1 MIDIDFL
8 AWANMGVRWLHFI
21 AGIAW
26 IGASFY
32 FVWLDNSLRAND
44 RLAPGVAGDLWAVH
58 GGGFYH
64 NEKFLVAP
72 PQLPKELHWFKWEAY
87 TTWLSGFAL
96 LIIIYYVGAETYLI
110 DRSKLDIGQGA
121 AILIGLAALAG
132 GWIMYDLLC
141 KSPLARNQALLSG
154 AWFALLIAATAFLT
168 RVFTD
173 KGAFMHVGAII
184 GTVMVAN
191 VFFVI
196 IPNQKKTVAAMI
208 AGEAPDAALGAAA
221 KQRSVHNNYMTL
233 PVLLIMIS
241 GHYPL
246 LVSHQ
251 YNWLLLAGFSV
262 AAVMIRHFFN
272 LKHKGAMQ
280 PALAAGAATVFLAT
294 ILAASVKPTAAIAV
308 APDEKVEDSV
318 ISVMMNR
325 HCVSCHAAEPV
336 DPLFAAPPGGLSLET
351 LEAARKNAFGIRL
364 QAVDGDIMPLG
375 NATGMTQEER
385 AMLGAWLD
393 QQADDTP

>member
-44 RLAPGVAGDLWAVH
+44 RLTPGVAGDLWAVH

-96 LIIIYYVGAETYLI
+96 MIIIYYVGAETYLI
-110 DRSKLDIGQGA
+110 DRSKLDIGQGVA
-121 AILIGLAALAG
+121 VLIGLSALAG
-132 GWIMYDLLC
+132 GWIIYDILC
-141 KSPLARNQALLSG
+141 KSPLSKNQALLSG
-154 AWFALLIAATAFLT
+154 VWFALLIAATAVLT
-168 RVFTD
+168 RIFTD
-173 KGAFMHVGAII
+173 KGAFIHVGAII

-208 AGEAPDAALGAAA
+208 AGETPDAALGAAA

-280 PALAAGAATVFLAT
+280 PALAAGAAGVFLVT
-294 ILAASVKPTAAIAV
+294 ILAASIKPTAAVAV
-308 APDEKVEDSV
+308 APEEKIEDSV
-318 ISVMMNR
+318 ISELMTR
-325 HCVSCHAAEPV
+325 HCVSCHAAEPA
-336 DPLFAAPPGGLSLET
+336 DPLFAAPPGGLSLES
-351 LEAARKNAFGIRL
+351 LDAVRNNAFGIRL

-375 NATGMTQEER
+375 NTTGMSQEER
-385 AMLGAWLD
+385 ALLGAWLD
-393 QQADDTP
+393 QQANETP